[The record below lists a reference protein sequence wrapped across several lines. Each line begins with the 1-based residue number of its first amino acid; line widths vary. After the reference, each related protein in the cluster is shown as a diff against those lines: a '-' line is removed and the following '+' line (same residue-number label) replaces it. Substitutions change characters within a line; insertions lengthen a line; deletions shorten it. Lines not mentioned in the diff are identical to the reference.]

1 MTTADIPRKIAL
13 AAIVA
18 AGLMAAG
25 CLNGIKVSDYRRSD
39 VGELTRV
46 EAAVLVSQ
54 RWVTLSSWWPFGLGP
69 GGPVRSQGD
78 VVSQQRRGI
87 QYVVRLE
94 RTGETLAVTQADDV
108 MIANGAQV
116 WVELGDRVRVFPR

>member
-1 MTTADIPRKIAL
+1 MTAVSTRRAIVLTAML
-13 AAIVA
+13 AAS
-18 AGLMAAG
+18 LMAVG
-25 CLNGIKVSDYRRSD
+25 CLNGIKASDYRRSD

-46 EAAVLVSQ
+46 EAGILVSQ

-69 GGPVRSQGD
+69 GGPIRSQGD

-108 MIANGAQV
+108 MIANDAEV
-116 WVELGDRVRVFPR
+116 WGEFGDRIRVFSR